1 MALPL
6 APLAIVAF
14 RYGAVALVAYA
25 VTRLV
30 PKLRYD
36 QSQDDILD
44 SIEDGLE
51 ARRDAKQV
59 NITGRWRR
67 TVRILQ
73 SGPGIEIDATM
84 FSRLKVK
91 KVD

>member
-30 PKLRYD
+30 PKSFCD
-36 QSQDDILD
+36 QAQDDILD
-44 SIEDGLE
+44 GIKEGLE
-51 ARRDAKQV
+51 ARHHAKQV
-59 NITGRWRR
+59 NIIGRGRR
-67 TVRILQ
+67 TVRILP
-73 SGPGIEIDATM
+73 SGTGIEIDATM